1 MKKYIF
7 AGLGILIVLA
17 VVIVF
22 GFKGITNAVK
32 EVNTQ
37 SANINFEEMC
47 KNDGKEWMKMM
58 PMINGVPTG
67 NPACYGCMANEDT
80 HFCDKEEYF
89 AFVDK
94 DHDQVIQ

>member
-7 AGLGILIVLA
+7 AGLGILIVLTM
-17 VVIVF
+17 VIF
-22 GFKGITNAVK
+22 GFNGLSGNSVK

-47 KNDGKEWMKMM
+47 KNDRKVWMKMM